1 MQSVTYEIKSTECNS
16 IYVGETSTSAY
27 TRGKELEKSLRNK
40 EERSA
45 LWKHCKEKHNNE
57 VQRFQMNV
65 TGLYSNDA
73 MLRQIS
79 EGVRI
84 DKVPGDS
91 LINSKNELNF
101 FQIPRAVIPHGR
113 TLPSK

>member
-1 MQSVTYEIKSTECNS
+1 M
-16 IYVGETSTSAY
+16 
-27 TRGKELEKSLRNK
+27 KSLAKK

-57 VQRFQMNV
+57 MQKFEMSV
-65 TGLYSNDA
+65 TGSYSNDA

-84 DKVPGDS
+84 DQLPEGS
-91 LINSKNELNF
+91 LMISKNESNYF
-101 FQIPRAVIPHGR
+101 RVPRTVVARDHV
-113 TLPSK
+113 K